1 MTSPLC
7 ALTALL
13 ASGEPSKVPFYI
25 VGALL
30 VVWATLVAVFGI
42 RSPEFPGSRMGGR
55 AVMAVSAVLV
65 AAAVATSIVTA
76 GKPANAHAQG
86 VSEAPTQGA
95 TPPPPAGA
103 AATTPASGAP
113 AGGSAPAAAGSLA
126 IAADPSGQLKFD
138 KQSLSAKAGKVTVA
152 FTNAS
157 PVAHNFTIQAAGK
170 NVAATKTFAGG
181 KQSVSA
187 TLKPGRYVFLCTVPG
202 HAQAGM
208 KGTLTVK

>member
-25 VGALL
+25 AGALL

-65 AAAVATSIVTA
+65 AAAVTTSIVTA

-86 VSEAPTQGA
+86 ASEAPTQGA
-95 TPPPPAGA
+95 TPTPAGA
-103 AATTPASGAP
+103 AATTPAPGAP

-138 KQSLSAKAGKVTVA
+138 KKSLSAKAGKVTVA

-157 PVAHNFTIQAAGK
+157 PVPHNFTIQAAGK

-187 TLKPGRYVFLCTVPG
+187 TLKPGNYVFLCTVPG